1 MESLNAVNALSALAQ
16 PTRLL
21 AFRLLVG
28 QEPEGMA
35 AGELARRAGVPQNTL
50 SSHLSIMTRAGLVR
64 SERRRRS
71 VRYRADLEGLR
82 ALVTFLL
89 EDCCG
94 GRPELCAPLLADIAA
109 CRGAKKPVLAE
120 NVTRSQ
126 PETA

>member
-1 MESLNAVNALSALAQ
+1 MESDGAIEALSALAQ

-28 QEPEGMA
+28 REPEGMA
-35 AGELARRAGVPQNTL
+35 AGELARRLGVPQNTL
-50 SSHLSIMTRAGLVR
+50 SSHLSIMARAGLVR
-64 SERRRRS
+64 GERHSRS
-71 VRYRADLEGLR
+71 IHYRADLNGLR

-94 GRPELCAPLLADIAA
+94 GRPDLCAPLLADVVACHAQSAA
-109 CRGAKKPVLAE
+109 
-120 NVTRSQ
+120 RSR